1 MPDKGDMKEMIEK
14 FWLDIVPMLNP
25 EDVLSALATMA
36 NTDEEKA
43 KATKMIEDYERA
55 HFESLVLEVA
65 KKTGDNAQ
73 QIADKS
79 TRTPEQQK
87 ALLEASAGRQ
97 LERLNT
103 FINSDLVKVKAALDS
118 VKSVFDEYDKKQY
131 DDGTSI
137 MGAKYVFML
146 YYFSTHPDIKPNT
159 IGKFTNADKK
169 EMIQQFRRFESFLV
183 DQYGGHAAEAPH
195 NDLLS
200 VLQAFIA
207 KENPEDAKEIIET
220 LNSVLPDKF
229 VSANNKLAN
238 MMTKD
243 IIDAVAAEINV
254 SKSKKKPIITT
265 CVMTYEGDN
274 VKLSGR
280 HTFTE
285 YDRNVYDA
293 VSSLYV
299 YGNQSMTPAMVYRA
313 MNGLTETEKPTAGQL
328 EDVMQSLDKMRF
340 IRARIDCTE
349 ELKARNIKLNSRQI
363 NGGEIDTNLL
373 MAKWIKV
380 YVGGQVVR
388 ALKLV
393 DVPILYEYASAVNQV
408 LTFPAS
414 ALDIKEI
421 NADGSIGA
429 RLPNTEPR
437 IRIKGYLLRRIEGMK
452 GKNKLKSPIIALY
465 DYEKDS
471 ERHRGLFSI
480 AGNPDPSRTEAAR
493 IREDAEKMLAYWAAT
508 GTIKKFE
515 AQRERKKIIGYK
527 ITV

>member
-1 MPDKGDMKEMIEK
+1 MPDKGDMKATLSEI
-14 FWLDIVPMLNP
+14 WLDIASMLNF
-25 EDVLSALATMA
+25 EDVLSFYAATA
-36 NTDEEKA
+36 KTDEEKA
-43 KATKMIEDYERA
+43 NATKLLERYERT
-55 HFESLVLEVA
+55 HFESLVFEVA
-65 KKTGDNAQ
+65 EKTGDDAG
-73 QIADKS
+73 QIADINA
-79 TRTPEQQK
+79 RTPEQQK
-87 ALLEASAGRQ
+87 ALLEASAQRQ
-97 LERLNT
+97 LEK
-103 FINSDLVKVKAALDS
+103 INLFLDSDLLKVKMALDS
-118 VKSVFDEYDKKQY
+118 VNSVFDDYDKEQH
-131 DDGTSI
+131 DNGISI
-137 MGAKYVFML
+137 AGAKYAFMM
-146 YYFSTHPDIKPNT
+146 YYFSTHPDIKPSAK
-159 IGKFTNADKK
+159 GKFTKADKK

-183 DQYGGHAAEAPH
+183 DQYGEHAAEAPH
-195 NDLLS
+195 KDFIS

-254 SKSKKKPIITT
+254 SQSKKKPIITT

-349 ELKARNIKLNSRQI
+349 ELKARNITLNSKQI

-465 DYEKDS
+465 DYEKNN